1 MKRIILSM
9 AIIAG
14 VIFSTSAQ
22 KTYVDLKCNADQII
36 KWWNNRPKQP

>member
-22 KTYVDLKCNADQII
+22 KTYVDLKCNAD
-36 KWWNNRPKQP
+36 